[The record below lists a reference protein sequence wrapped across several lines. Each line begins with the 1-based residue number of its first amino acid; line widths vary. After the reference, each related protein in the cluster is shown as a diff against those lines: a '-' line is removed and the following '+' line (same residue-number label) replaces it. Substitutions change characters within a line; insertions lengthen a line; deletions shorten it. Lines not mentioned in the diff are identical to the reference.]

1 MDSIPMNSKYAK
13 TSDPR
18 RLLLNLTDKIDL
30 RRKDKYIALSNL
42 IIYYTWK
49 NIKKPY
55 KNNEFKISA
64 PTQNEQLELPDGLY
78 SLSDIQECFEYILK
92 KHGEK
97 TVNLSIKIYINNTEN
112 RITFKIKTG
121 YYLEL
126 LTLATMKLPGSTKT
140 KITKYENS
148 ENVPNLEITEVV
160 LVHYNFFNDYYQRNS
175 RVLDT
180 FVPNKPFGQLLDV
193 SPKNLKTFDSELL
206 YIEVW
211 FTDQNSNPPE
221 IGDKINITLVIS

>member
-1 MDSIPMNSKYAK
+1 M
-13 TSDPR
+13 
-18 RLLLNLTDKIDL
+18 
-30 RRKDKYIALSNL
+30 
-42 IIYYTWK
+42 
-49 NIKKPY
+49 
-55 KNNEFKISA
+55 
-64 PTQNEQLELPDGLY
+64 ELPDGLY
-78 SLSDIQECFEYILK
+78 SLSDIQDCFEYILK

-126 LTLATMKLPGSTKT
+126 LTLETMKLPGSTKT